1 MWVVTT
7 DDRTVNIEGARE
19 ITVQTNYYA
28 EVFLSEDLGVAQD
41 ALDSDEI
48 QNFEVCAVLASG
60 EHIVLAREACEPTFT
75 TQNVQDCAQRYVA
88 KLRQALAGNS
98 GLCDLTAP
106 D

>member
-7 DDRTVNIEGARE
+7 DDRTVNIVGAME

-28 EVFLSEDLGVAQD
+28 EVFLSDDTPIAQD

-48 QNFEVCAVLASG
+48 QSFEVCAVLASG
-60 EHIVLAREACEPTFT
+60 EHIVLAREACEPTYT
-75 TQNVQDCAQRYVA
+75 SNNVQDCAQKYVT
-88 KLRQALAGNS
+88 KLRRALAGNS